1 MNCFLEKLQSKNF
14 RNLSSEML
22 QFGPKINCIFGE
34 NGNGKTNILELI
46 HFITNSKSFR
56 KNAKF
61 NQILNTGSEDGE
73 IQVQVTFNK
82 DKEIIYISGKIF
94 EKQQFW
100 YQNNT
105 ELKKI
110 KITNSIF
117 INPFDSNQFHNS
129 SSFRRSMFDNLIGVL
144 FPEYKRII
152 NQYESILRSRNKILV
167 TQKIDMD
174 YLNAYQEKFENY
186 NYQITFFRK
195 EFIAQLNEFITETFN
210 KIFSE
215 QHFLEIRLTSKI
227 RDLNHEEVA
236 KFIRSNR
243 EKEITRRITYYGVHR
258 DDYVFH
264 FDGFNSYEYCS
275 LGQQKMAYL
284 SLLFAYI
291 ELFRYKFNFYP
302 IVLIDDVSGEL
313 DSVRWLKLIQYLEGC
328 KFQTFIT
335 TANEAFKCE
344 LEKINSAKKIY
355 INDGSS
361 YIR

>member
-14 RNLSSEML
+14 RNLSNDL
-22 QFGPKINCIFGE
+22 FHFGSKINCIFGE

-46 HFITNSKSFR
+46 HFITNNKSFR

-61 NQILNTGSEDGE
+61 NQILNTGSEDGQ

-82 DKEIIYISGKIF
+82 NEEIIFISGKIF
-94 EKQQFW
+94 EHQQYW

-110 KITNSIF
+110 KLINSIF
-117 INPFDSNQFHNS
+117 INPFDSNQFHTS
-129 SSFRRSMFDNLIGVL
+129 GTFRRAMFDNLIGIL
-144 FPEYKRII
+144 FPEYKKII
-152 NQYESILRSRNKILV
+152 KQYENILRSRNKILSSPKV
-167 TQKIDMD
+167 EIE
-174 YLNAYQEKFENY
+174 YLNAYQEKFESL
-186 NYQITFFRK
+186 NYQITFFRR
-195 EFIAQLNEFITETFN
+195 EFIAQLNEFISETFN

-215 QHFLEIRLTSKI
+215 KHLLEIKLSSKLVDLTH
-227 RDLNHEEVA
+227 DQVA
-236 KFIRSNR
+236 NLIRSNR

-313 DSVRWLKLIQYLEGC
+313 DSVRWSKLIQYLENC

-335 TANEAFKCE
+335 TANEAFRTE

-355 INDGSS
+355 INDGNS
-361 YIR
+361 YIK